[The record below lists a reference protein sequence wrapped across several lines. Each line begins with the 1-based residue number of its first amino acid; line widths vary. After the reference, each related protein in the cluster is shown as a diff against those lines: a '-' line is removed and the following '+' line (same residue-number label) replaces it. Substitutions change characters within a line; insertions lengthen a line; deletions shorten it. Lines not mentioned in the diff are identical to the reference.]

1 MKREIKF
8 RGKSTDTGKWIY
20 GFLSFFYTAGR
31 DEYKKIDTT
40 VNGNAESLAE
50 QHKEVERRLF
60 PLRLNKT
67 TVIYVT
73 KDKQNEAY
81 AAKARKRMGI
91 AEPKKP
97 FVDPL
102 SEENITKLYKEEN
115 MPPRRMA
122 EMLDVSVRTIYL
134 RLAKYGLTKVKC
146 R

>member
-1 MKREIKF
+1 MRKADRI
-8 RGKSTDTGKWIY
+8 I
-20 GFLSFFYTAGR
+20 R
-31 DEYKKIDTT
+31 DRHSRIPDKYKKIDTT

-91 AEPKKP
+91 TEPKKP

-115 MPPRRMA
+115 ITKLYKEENMPPRRMA
-122 EMLDVSVRTIYL
+122 EMLNVSVRTIYL

>member
-1 MKREIKF
+1 MRKADRI
-8 RGKSTDTGKWIY
+8 I
-20 GFLSFFYTAGR
+20 R
-31 DEYKKIDTT
+31 DKHTRIPDKYKKIDTT
-40 VNGNAESLAE
+40 VNGDVESLAE
-50 QHKEVERRLF
+50 QHKEVEKRLY

-73 KDKQNEAY
+73 KDKRNEAY

-91 AEPKKP
+91 TEPKKT

-115 MPPRRMA
+115 ISPRRMA
-122 EMLDVSVRTIYL
+122 EMLNVSVRTIYL